1 VTAEPPSLSVVVST
15 YDWPQALDLALRGLA
30 GQKDV
35 GVEVVVADDGSG
47 SDTADVVERWQPA
60 FDGRLA
66 HVRQEDEGFRLAR
79 VRNLGALAATG
90 RVLAFMDGDCIPRP
104 GFARAVLA
112 ASRPGWYLG
121 GKRVHLSEGLTR
133 RVLAGEVEPWRWS
146 LPSVLLRTAGRAS
159 GLAGLTRADRRRPG
173 RDELPDFV
181 PDKEGWGFFFA
192 LSGTDF
198 ERANGY
204 DARYVGWGGEDV
216 DLALRL
222 GRLGLRGSWA
232 GPASTL
238 FHLWH
243 ADRTPGGP
251 RPNAQLLAE
260 TRASDRTEAVSGLRE
275 LEAQES
281 ANSTTGSGSA
291 PFASGRS

>member
-1 VTAEPPSLSVVVST
+1 VTTAEPSLSVVVST
-15 YDWPQALDLALRGLA
+15 YDWPEALDLALRGLA
-30 GQKDV
+30 AQDGAAPQ
-35 GVEVVVADDGSG
+35 VVVADDGSG
-47 SDTADVVERWQPA
+47 PETAEVVERWTPA
-60 FDGRLA
+60 FGGRLA
-66 HVRQEDEGFRLAR
+66 QVRQENEGFRLAR
-79 VRNLGALAATG
+79 VRNLGALAASG
-90 RVLAFMDGDCIPRP
+90 RMLAFMDGDCIPRP
-104 GFARAVLA
+104 GFVRAVLDA
-112 ASRPGWYLG
+112 WRPGWYLG
-121 GKRVHLSEGLTR
+121 GKRVHLSERLTR
-133 RVLAGEVEPWRWS
+133 RVLGGELEMWRWS
-146 LPSVLLRTAGRAS
+146 VPSIVLRTAGRAR
-159 GLAGLTRADRRRPG
+159 GLAGLTPADRRRPG

-192 LSGTDF
+192 VSRSDF

-243 ADRTPGGP
+243 ADRTPEGS
-251 RPNAQLLAE
+251 RPNAALVEEA
-260 TRASDRTEAVSGLRE
+260 RASDRVEAVSGLRE
-275 LEAQES
+275 LKAQES

-291 PFASGRS
+291 PLASGRS